1 MPYTPFAAWLNT
13 VFAGLDEACGRFA
26 FSLHSGGAGG
36 FFDWF
41 FPAVTLLGSA
51 GIFFIALGL
60 LSLIFRRSR
69 KMGFAILVALV
80 LGLLFTNLLL
90 KNAVARPRPYVD
102 EMSVF
107 FGWWKEIG
115 SGVEREVY
123 SFPSGHATASFAAM
137 TAVFWCGNKR
147 YSWTAFL
154 LAGLIGFSRI
164 YLVVHYASD
173 VLGGAVVGFIA
184 GSLAYLLVT
193 RIGRAIARR
202 HPTKTYPKAPKTA
215 AAKAE

>member
-69 KMGFAILVALV
+69 KMGFTILVED
-80 LGLLFTNLLL
+80 N
-90 KNAVARPRPYVD
+90 
-102 EMSVF
+102 
-107 FGWWKEIG
+107 
-115 SGVEREVY
+115 
-123 SFPSGHATASFAAM
+123 ATAH
-137 TAVFWCGNKR
+137 
-147 YSWTAFL
+147 L
-154 LAGLIGFSRI
+154 QAGPAGP
-164 YLVVHYASD
+164 
-173 VLGGAVVGFIA
+173 GGRTTLQYQKG
-184 GSLAYLLVT
+184 
-193 RIGRAIARR
+193 
-202 HPTKTYPKAPKTA
+202 
-215 AAKAE
+215 